1 MWRSVVLCLALWNVG
16 QARSEGPET
25 QSLLDIEGSVKEFVM
40 ARQTAGEG
48 VQVEVKPL
56 DSRLRLA
63 ACESPLEASWSP
75 GSRTLGRVTVQVRC
89 ATPKPWRVHVQS
101 TVTLEGH
108 VWALARGVQRGALL
122 QRDLLVRKEVKLGAG
137 NAALTSYGDPV
148 MDIEPWLGYSFTQ
161 RVGPGK
167 VLSER
172 MLRPASLVKKG
183 EAVLIRHES
192 VGLSLQ
198 TKGVSLDES
207 SRGGR
212 IRVRN
217 IASGKIIDATVIS
230 KGVVAVLN

>member
-1 MWRSVVLCLALWNVG
+1 MWRSTLLCLALCSAG
-16 QARSEGPET
+16 QVRSEGVAT
-25 QSLLDIEGSVKEFVM
+25 QSLLDIERSVKEFVM
-40 ARQTAGEG
+40 ARQAAGEG
-48 VQVEVKPL
+48 LQVEVKSL
-56 DSRLRLA
+56 DSRLRLSS
-63 ACESPLEASWSP
+63 CDVPLEASWSP
-75 GSRTLGRVTVQVRC
+75 GSRSIGRVTVQVKC

-108 VWALARGVQRGALL
+108 VWTLARGVQRGELL
-122 QRDLLVRKEVKLGAG
+122 QRAHLVQKSVKLGTG
-137 NAALTSYGDPV
+137 NAAVTSSGDPV
-148 MDIEPWLGYSFTQ
+148 IDIEPWLGYSFTQ

-198 TKGVSLDES
+198 TKGVSLDEA

-212 IRVRN
+212 VKVRN
-217 IASGKIIDATVIS
+217 TASGKVIDATVIS